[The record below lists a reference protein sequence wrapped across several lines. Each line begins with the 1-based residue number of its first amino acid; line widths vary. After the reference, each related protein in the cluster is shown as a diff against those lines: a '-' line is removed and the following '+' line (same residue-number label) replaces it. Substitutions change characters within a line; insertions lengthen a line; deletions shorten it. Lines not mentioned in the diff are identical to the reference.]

1 MVKIKYGKYLG
12 IDKRFGMWTA
22 NAAEKEGVG
31 NEYAVKIVSNSW
43 T

>member
-1 MVKIKYGKYLG
+1 MENILEWVSIRIL
-12 IDKRFGMWTA
+12 RFGMWTG

-31 NEYAVKIVSNSW
+31 NEYSVKIVSNSW

>member
-1 MVKIKYGKYLG
+1 MKITWNGYKILNA
-12 IDKRFGMWTA
+12 MWTG
-22 NAAEKEGVG
+22 NGAEKEGVG